1 MTDRLFSNGSWVDS
15 DYNERHSYPHRW
27 NDCHFPH
34 TESTPQGPNDD
45 WQSDIS
51 FDTYDD
57 ACDSAEDDFTPEE
70 IEQIET
76 ETNMLR
82 QQTIQDEPQVQ
93 YETRRASTLQ
103 EDVAEWATLSSA
115 DFERRGVVAQAPP
128 SMQSRVP
135 NPEEWIRNMQDYEQD

>member
-1 MTDRLFSNGSWVDS
+1 MIDRLFSNGNWIDS
-15 DYNERHSYPHRW
+15 SYNETHSYPHRW

-93 YETRRASTLQ
+93 YEIGRTSTLQ
-103 EDVAEWATLSSA
+103 ADVTE
-115 DFERRGVVAQAPP
+115 
-128 SMQSRVP
+128 
-135 NPEEWIRNMQDYEQD
+135 